1 MALTRITK
9 GVIKPNENYDT
20 HDINST
26 GIITATGLNVS
37 GNASIGGVLTYEDVT
52 NIDSIGIITARSD
65 VKVGTAVTITSA
77 GAGFYAGIV
86 TASSFK
92 LPDGTSVGGGAVG
105 GASSIT
111 MNDNVPINFGT
122 DALWRQ
128 YRQGDILYLQPVD
141 GGGTAKLW
149 ISANNQ
155 VWLRSGS
162 GGTFLDCNGT
172 RNAELYSTTFNHKTD
187 VKIPDKIIHT
197 DDEDT
202 MIRFPAAD
210 TFAVETNGAE
220 RFSIDSS
227 GDFKF
232 ESCNDSYFSATGTLT
247 LDYKSSNTLRIRN
260 FTKTGGF
267 YWYPMNDNYPVVIG
281 SEFDTQRISFYKTGE
296 INVGTGITLSGSTG
310 NIIASGIIT
319 ATNFAKADGSSLGGV
334 ASDSSMNT
342 LGGTDAGAQLTGSAS
357 RMTFFGFDAGT
368 AQQNGEKNT
377 FVGAIAGKF
386 QNNTDYNTAVGDSAL
401 CQNSGSYNTG
411 VGYNAAAGESE
422 RLTMEHTVAVG
433 YNALRKIDEADF
445 NVAMGSRALENCV
458 TGNSNIAIGYKSLF
472 NANASSD
479 NVAIGSSTGI
489 NLSSAANENT
499 FIGYNAGQGVTT
511 GDRNVAIG
519 MNAMASTDYSSGGK
533 TGSDNIAIGR
543 NTMSRNTGS
552 GSNNVF
558 IGSGNNA
565 YRCSNGSNNI
575 GIGQYTFYYLTT
587 GNSNIALG
595 NQALDYCD
603 TGHSNIAL
611 GQSALTEL
619 TGGSGTNNDNIAIG
633 SGVATN
639 LENGANNI
647 IIGKNATTTAATVS
661 NEITLGNNNN
671 DHLRVPGIGVS
682 FSTSGNH
689 ITGITTFSSHVQI
702 PDAVA
707 SNEYASLYLGD
718 GNDVRFFHNGQ
729 HTFWQHKLGTPNNGG
744 SLHIDAYGSGGMYLR
759 SGDGSTGV
767 ENAIRLNNNGSV
779 DLYYSGS
786 KKLETTSSG
795 VTVTGS
801 VTDSKGDLR
810 DIPQNSQS
818 STYTLVASDAGKHIK
833 ALADI
838 TIPANVFSIGDAVTI
853 INSQSNSLSIIQ
865 GSSTTVYNTADG
877 STGNR
882 TLAGRGMATF
892 ICTDSNYFYISGSGM
907 T

>member
-210 TFAVETNGAE
+210 TFTVETNGAE
-220 RFSIDSS
+220 KFRLDSAGNFTFNNCS
-227 GDFKF
+227 DSVFNAGGNLTIDFKTSNSIRHRAIF
-232 ESCNDSYFSATGTLT
+232 
-247 LDYKSSNTLRIRN
+247 KSSETRILPIGNTDGLVYGMAGDATQDIRLV
-260 FTKTGGF
+260 KGGELK
-267 YWYPMNDNYPVVIG
+267 IG
-281 SEFDTQRISFYKTGE
+281 
-296 INVGTGITLSGSTG
+296 VGVTVHSTTSNAVFAGIV
-310 NIIASGIIT
+310 T
-319 ATNFAKADGSSLGGV
+319 ATSFKLADGSSLGGV
-334 ASDSSMNT
+334 ESDSNYNT
-342 LGGTDAGAQLTGSAS
+342 LGGSGAGAQLTGSS
-357 RMTFFGFDAGT
+357 LRNTFFGWDAGT
-368 AQQNGEKNT
+368 AHQSGEKNT

-386 QNNTDYNTAVGDSAL
+386 QISSNYNTGFGDAAL

-422 RLTMEHTVAVG
+422 RLTMEHTVAIG

-472 NANASSD
+472 NANTSSD
-479 NVAIGSSTGI
+479 NVAIGSSTGV

-519 MNAMASTDYSSGGK
+519 KNAMASTDYSSGGK
-533 TGSDNIAIGR
+533 TGTDNIAIGP
-543 NTMSRNTGS
+543 NAMSQRTGS
-552 GSNNVF
+552 ASNNVF
-558 IGSGNNA
+558 IGSGNIA
-565 YRCSNGSNNI
+565 YRCTSGNNNI
-575 GIGQYTFYYLTT
+575 GMGQYAFYYLTS
-587 GNSNIALG
+587 GNSNIAIG
-595 NQALDYCD
+595 SQALDYCD
-603 TGHSNIAL
+603 TGNSNIAL

-619 TGGSGTNNDNIAIG
+619 TGGNNDNIAIG
-633 SGVATN
+633 GGVATN
-639 LENGANNI
+639 LQNGSNNI
-647 IIGKNATTTAATVS
+647 IIAKNGTTSAATVS

-759 SGDGSTGV
+759 SGDGGTGV

-818 STYTLVASDAGKHIK
+818 STYTLVASDAGKHVK

-853 INSQSNSLSIIQ
+853 INSQSNSLTIIQ